1 VERTRRSLLSYF
13 FVPILKDLKKNNIPR
28 KKDMDFWTR
37 DPLSLLL
44 LQMKKKRLRRRRR
57 LSNTPP
63 FPAAG
68 NFLFRDN
75 DQRAAP
81 FL

>member
-1 VERTRRSLLSYF
+1 
-13 FVPILKDLKKNNIPR
+13 
-28 KKDMDFWTR
+28 MDFWTR

-44 LQMKKKRLRRRRR
+44 LLQMKKKRLRRRR

-75 DQRAAP
+75 GRRAAP